1 MYQDK
6 ILVSIC
12 SRKYNDNLIN
22 LLKHINDTQRYKRL
36 NIEILIVFNSFS
48 VLDNSKK
55 NKIANILT
63 NTKFSIDYEKKI
75 GISFVRNKV
84 LKLIKKKDFKYGCFL
99 DDDCKIKKNYFL
111 SHLNFIK
118 KNRCDIVGGP
128 QIYLSSRKH
137 FQIFQRN
144 FPQNQDLK
152 WVSTNNVLFKKKILE
167 RKIDFSLNVSKY
179 GFGEDQLFFNKLFD
193 KGLKIKWNNNP
204 IFENIS
210 DNMNNIKWFYNR
222 NYNYGLTSVL
232 IDKELYKRPF
242 FLLIYPLKIFFYL
255 LRSLMYLI
263 FIPLD
268 IKKYYYFSLGYL
280 IRSFGRIV
288 GFKNLL

>member
-22 LLKHINDTQRYKRL
+22 LLKHINDSLRYKRL

-63 NTKFSIDYEKKI
+63 NIKFSIDYEKKI

-84 LKLIKKKDFKYGCFL
+84 LKIIKKKDFRYGCFL
-99 DDDCKIKKNYFL
+99 DDDCKIKKNFFL

-128 QIYLSSRKH
+128 QIYLSSRKY

-144 FPQNQDLK
+144 FPQSKDLK

-167 RKIDFSLNVSKY
+167 RKINFSLNVSKY

-193 KGLKIKWNNNP
+193 KGFKIKWNNNP
-204 IFENIS
+204 IFENVS
-210 DNMNNIKWFYNR
+210 DNMKRVNWFYNR

-242 FLLIYPLKIFFYL
+242 FLVIYPLKIFFYL
-255 LRSLMYLI
+255 LKSIMYLI

-280 IRSFGRIV
+280 IRFFGRIV

>member
-6 ILVSIC
+6 ILVSVC

-22 LLKHINDTQRYKRL
+22 LLKNINISQRYKKL

-48 VLDNSKK
+48 VLDKSKK

-63 NTKFSIDYEKKI
+63 NIKFSIDYEKKI

-99 DDDCKIKKNYFL
+99 DDDCKIKKNFFL

-118 KNRCDIVGGP
+118 INKCDIVGGP
-128 QIYLSSRKH
+128 QIYFSTKKY
-137 FQIFQRN
+137 FEIFQRN
-144 FPQNQDLK
+144 FPQKRNIK
-152 WVSTNNVLFKKKILE
+152 WVSTNNVFFKKKILE
-167 RKIDFSLNVSKY
+167 RKINFSLNVSKY
-179 GFGEDQLFFNKLFD
+179 GFGEDQLFFNKLYNQGF
-193 KGLKIKWNNNP
+193 KIKWNNNP
-204 IFENIS
+204 IFENVS
-210 DNMNNIKWFYNR
+210 NNMNSIKWFYNR

-232 IDKELYKRPF
+232 IDKELHKKSILF
-242 FLLIYPLKIFFYL
+242 MIYPLKIFFYL
-255 LRSLMYLI
+255 LRSLIYLI
-263 FIPLD
+263 LIPLN
-268 IKKYYYFSLGYL
+268 IKKYYYLSLGYL
-280 IRSFGRIV
+280 IRFFGRII

>member
-22 LLKHINDTQRYKRL
+22 LLKHINDSLRYKRL

-63 NTKFSIDYEKKI
+63 NIKFSIDYEKKI

-84 LKLIKKKDFKYGCFL
+84 LKIIKKKDFRYGCFL
-99 DDDCKIKKNYFL
+99 DDDCKIKKNFFL

-128 QIYLSSRKH
+128 QIYLSSRKY

-144 FPQNQDLK
+144 FPQSKDLK

-193 KGLKIKWNNNP
+193 KGFKIKWNNNP
-204 IFENIS
+204 IFENVS
-210 DNMNNIKWFYNR
+210 DNMKRVNWFYNR

-242 FLLIYPLKIFFYL
+242 FLVIYPLKIFFYL
-255 LRSLMYLI
+255 LKSIMYLI

-280 IRSFGRIV
+280 IRFFGRIV